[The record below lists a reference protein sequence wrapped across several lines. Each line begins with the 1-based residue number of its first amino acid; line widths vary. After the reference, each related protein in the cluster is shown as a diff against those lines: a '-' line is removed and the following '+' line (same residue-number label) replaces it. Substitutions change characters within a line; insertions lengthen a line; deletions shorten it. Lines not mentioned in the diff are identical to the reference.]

1 MDHTTLTKEECRKIA
16 IDKTGPLI
24 ALPMMGMFRCK
35 ELAEDE
41 CVALKEISSELGFAY
56 QYLNDI
62 ENITGFEQEISS
74 DFLKGHPNFMV
85 IRILENLSVSQKQII
100 FDQPKKFNDFITKRN
115 FLESEEEIVAILN
128 NAMINN
134 HRLPIIIQPVI
145 ESLKDEITKRLSLI

>member
-1 MDHTTLTKEECRKIA
+1 
-16 IDKTGPLI
+16 
-24 ALPMMGMFRCK
+24 MMGMFRCK

-41 CVALKEISSELGFAY
+41 CVALKEISNELGFAY

-85 IRILENLSVSQKQII
+85 IRILESLSVSQKQII
-100 FDQPKKFNDFITKRN
+100 FDQPKKFNDFISKRN
-115 FLESEEEIVAILN
+115 FVESQEEIVAILN